1 MISTVLQR
9 LETYVKYIL
18 NNLIHI
24 LLLKCADVAFT
35 PAFRTVSEIF
45 CSHNPPKVE
54 GRGVITFQQLTLEIV
69 KVFIGGTPKG
79 LVLAE
84 PRGKSLKK

>member
-9 LETYVKYIL
+9 LEIYVEYIL

-35 PAFRTVSEIF
+35 SAFRTVSEIF
-45 CSHNPPKVE
+45 CAHHPRKME
-54 GRGVITFQQLTLEIV
+54 GRGVITFQQLTVEIV
-69 KVFIGGTPKG
+69 KDFVGGTPKG

-84 PRGKSLKK
+84 RFITL